1 MLYRFKTY
9 FDYFGRISI
18 EIKLF
23 VVTIMVVLF
32 IDMEI
37 SNEAHLFYEYI
48 STDIGVS
55 IFILISFIYLVAQQ
69 YVLSY
74 ARKEPFQIQVESSA
88 FRTVQRIINFMIFF
102 IIICFL
108 TIIFE
113 ILISEYYDSF
123 LLLLVLVVTNTINI
137 IAMSDM
143 ASKFLSWYQSRRQ
156 PTILIFGTMSYI
168 IAITAFVTILFMGV
182 LLMDQP
188 GKIDSSIRVV
198 LPIIEQGSIISLL
211 NYLYYYFAIISYVIT
226 WVITSLL
233 LKDYV
238 SKIGKLKYWIVL
250 SLPLVFYLSQLLVTQ
265 FGLFIPE
272 EDADNI
278 TFQMWFL
285 LFYTPSSLI
294 GGILFSLPFYLIIKK
309 TKTSK
314 PLENFL
320 RITAYGLILFFAA
333 GSATVYH
340 TPYPPF
346 GLLTVAVI
354 GPSSYLIAL
363 GVYYSARIISRNRTI
378 ESRMKRSDKYSQF
391 FASIGSAEMEN
402 AMTEIVEEIR
412 KKLPPDEGEVSEDL
426 ESVDREIIEYLKKY
440 QARKK
445 SQDHYFDG
453 NHTGK

>member
-1 MLYRFKTY
+1 MAYEVKSHFDHFFKKLLDVRF
-9 FDYFGRISI
+9 FIVI
-18 EIKLF
+18 
-23 VVTIMVVLF
+23 IMSALF

-48 STDIGVS
+48 ATDVGVT
-55 IFILISFIYLVAQQ
+55 IFILISFIYLIAQQ
-69 YVLSY
+69 YILNYSRNEQV
-74 ARKEPFQIQVESSA
+74 QIKDERSS
-88 FRTVQRIINFMIFF
+88 FRIIQRIVNTIIFF
-102 IIICFL
+102 ITICFL

-113 ILISEYYDSF
+113 ILIPEYYDSF
-123 LLLLVLVVTNTINI
+123 LLLLVLVASNAIAI
-137 IAMSDM
+137 ISMGDI
-143 ASKFLSWYQSRRQ
+143 ASKFFSWYQNRKQ
-156 PTILIFGTMSYI
+156 PTILIFGVMSCI
-168 IAITAFVTILFMGV
+168 IVTTAFVTVLFMGTV
-182 LLMDQP
+182 IVNQP
-188 GKIDSSIRVV
+188 EQIDANIVV
-198 LPIIEQGSIISLL
+198 SLPIIEQGSTLSLL
-211 NYLYYYFAIISYVIT
+211 NYIYYYLAVISYVIT

-238 SKIGKLKYWIVL
+238 SKLGKLKYWFVL

-272 EDADNI
+272 DTADNF

-285 LFYTPSSLI
+285 FFYTPSSLI
-294 GGILFSLPFYLIIKK
+294 GGILFSIPFFLILKK
-309 TKTSK
+309 TNTSK

-320 RITAYGLILFFAA
+320 RITAYGLIIFFAA

-378 ESRMKRSDKYSQF
+378 ERQLKRSDKYSQF

-412 KKLPPDEGEVSEDL
+412 KKLPPDEGTVSEDL
-426 ESVDREIIEYLKKY
+426 ESVDREIIEYLKKF
-440 QARKK
+440 QARKG

-453 NHTGK
+453 NYAGK